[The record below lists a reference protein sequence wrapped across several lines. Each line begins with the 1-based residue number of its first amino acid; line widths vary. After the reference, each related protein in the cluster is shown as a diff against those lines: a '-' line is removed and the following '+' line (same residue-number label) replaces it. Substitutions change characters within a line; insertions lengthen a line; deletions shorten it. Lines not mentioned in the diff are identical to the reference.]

1 MNIFDILLICIGLSM
16 DNMAVAIA
24 GSCTAKAVP
33 SKHKYKV
40 ALIFCL
46 TGLICL
52 LLGWYGG
59 LYLEK
64 YINLWD
70 HWASF
75 FILGYIGGKMILN
88 FFKTKDFSANCY
100 DLSKA
105 KTLFLLALATNID
118 VFAIGLTLSFYKV
131 SLIFIAVFL
140 SFCILCFTLIGFFAG
155 KKLGLVFGK
164 KAELI
169 GGVLLIFIGFKILI
183 QGLLSV

>member
-24 GSCTAKAVP
+24 SSCTAKAVS

-59 LYLEK
+59 LYLKK
-64 YINLWD
+64 YINMWD

-118 VFAIGLTLSFYKV
+118 VFAIGLTLAFYQV
-131 SLIFIAVFL
+131 SLPLVLFVL
-140 SFCILCFTLIGFFAG
+140 SSCIICFTLLGFFMG
-155 KKLGLVFGK
+155 KKMALVFGK